1 MWFTSL
7 LILTVLSLFQAGGSY
22 LTTAEV
28 GKELVALK
36 GHLRKL
42 LSSNCYIIERGNM
55 PPYQKCEGCKI
66 EDAIACITDMR
77 SNASGNVAADCEMN
91 MIYNRA
97 QDYDKQVIYD
107 AKSQKYLT
115 KTGTEAADPFVED
128 PRMAGDDTDIIADP
142 CCPIFKMHAFKP
154 DVVLDII
161 PVMHQAYPETFE
173 CLVDSGCDGS
183 EYWVDLKRECDYLCP
198 VEAIAQP
205 ATGESVCQVFYNAAP
220 ARFSRSATTTLLV
233 VAATSLLAIV
243 V

>member
-1 MWFTSL
+1 MWFSSL
-7 LILTVLSLFQAGGSY
+7 LIMTVLSLFQGGGSY

-42 LSSNCYIIERGNM
+42 ISSNCYIIERGTM

-77 SNASGNVAADCEMN
+77 TNASGNVAGNCEMN

-97 QDYDKQVIYD
+97 QDYDTPVIYD
-107 AKSQKYLT
+107 SKTQKYLT
-115 KTGTEAADPFVED
+115 KTGTAAADPFVED
-128 PRMAGDDTDIIADP
+128 PRMVGDDPIIADP
-142 CCPIFKMHAFKP
+142 CCPIFEMHEWKP
-154 DVVLDII
+154 GVVLDSI
-161 PVMHQAYPETFE
+161 PVLHQAYPETFE
-173 CLVDSGCDGS
+173 CLVDSGCENS

-205 ATGESVCQVFYNAAP
+205 STGGSVCQVFYNAAP

-233 VAATSLLAIV
+233 VAATSLLALV